1 MGQVNEGRG
10 MFCNLRQSVV
20 LSLTDFLCPFTLQ
33 GSDYYPKCFPK
44 LPPEVLQNGNLQ
56 KQVLELA
63 SMLDVRSLF
72 YDIGEAPP
80 PD

>member
-1 MGQVNEGRG
+1 MPKPCGQNHEGIVQ
-10 MFCNLRQSVV
+10 NVT
-20 LSLTDFLCPFTLQ
+20 TDFLLFSIFFSIQ
-33 GSDYYPKCFPK
+33 GSDYYPKSFPK

-72 YDIGEAPP
+72 YDIGDAPP
-80 PD
+80 AD